1 MNRNQ
6 YINICKTTLTGD
18 HAFVRNTVSNEEGMV
33 ESCTHD
39 HLLVKTREGKER
51 CWDYHR
57 CEKSARS

>member
-1 MNRNQ
+1 MKRNQ

-18 HAFVRNTVSNEEGMV
+18 HAFVRNTVSDEEGMV

-39 HLLVKTREGKER
+39 HLLVKTREGNER